1 MASKFAVLSVDNG
14 QQFITLVGVHQVAH
28 IVIILQIK
36 RIGLLKRMSEKEEPK
51 VKLSFDGCYNYDRLK
66 KEGLIN
72 DEKKE
77 DIKEYT
83 PENDPFGGY

>member
-36 RIGLLKRMSEKEEPK
+36 RTGLLKRMSEKEEPK

-72 DEKKE
+72 DEEKE

-83 PENDPFGGY
+83 PENDPYGGY